1 MNLATAKILGWK
13 VNKSFKFVIK
23 GNSKYISKMLRWYM
37 DVIVILKN
45 EKDKLII
52 TIIRNYTYINN
63 NESKLIL

>member
-1 MNLATAKILGWK
+1 
-13 VNKSFKFVIK
+13 
-23 GNSKYISKMLRWYM
+23 M